1 MMIVIWLYPSFEIFI
16 ERHLLSSNFFNKYN
30 LDSNLEK
37 MLFKF
42 GIDKIE
48 IGILVFISGIEVRVE
63 QLRVLGIIF

>member
-30 LDSNLEK
+30 LDSDLEK
-37 MLFKF
+37 MLSKF

-48 IGILVFISGIEVRVE
+48 VGILVFISGIEVRVE